1 MDAISRARKRK
12 RCCDD
17 DDDDGGGHRKFI
29 TCLFDLESQVENLIS
44 YEQSYEQSCFEI
56 IINRNIARVLFK
68 QFNK

>member
-12 RCCDD
+12 RCRDD
-17 DDDDGGGHRKFI
+17 DDDVGGGHRKFI

-44 YEQSYEQSCFEI
+44 YEQSCFEI

>member
-12 RCCDD
+12 RCRDD
-17 DDDDGGGHRKFI
+17 DDDVGGGHRKFI

-44 YEQSYEQSCFEI
+44 YEQSCFEI
-56 IINRNIARVLFK
+56 IINRNIARILFK